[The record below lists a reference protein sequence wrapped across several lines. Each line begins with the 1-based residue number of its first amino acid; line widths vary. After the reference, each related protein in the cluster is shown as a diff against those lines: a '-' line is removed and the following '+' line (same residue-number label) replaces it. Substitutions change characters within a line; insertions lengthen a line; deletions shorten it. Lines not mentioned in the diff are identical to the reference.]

1 MYVNLPPKKKKEG
14 IKEGEEKKK
23 KQRKERQKERK
34 GKGKKEAFLQVPN
47 LLRVYNIRQ
56 SKEKMSKGPCK
67 SSVLMKGST
76 MLITHLRASHSL
88 YKQDGHVVIDSIT
101 NAVRSSGL
109 QEKILFTYQCLNFNC
124 W

>member
-1 MYVNLPPKKKKEG
+1 MLICPPKKRKKEG
-14 IKEGEEKKK
+14 IKEGEEKK

-34 GKGKKEAFLQVPN
+34 GKGKIEAFLQVPN
-47 LLRVYNIRQ
+47 LLRVYIRQ

-76 MLITHLRASHSL
+76 TLITHLRASHSL